1 MITDS
6 MGAVSFG
13 LFIVAVLGT
22 LALGAGYVL
31 ALLLKR
37 AVWARWILRIE
48 LAGLALYLV
57 LFLLASFTS
66 GTREL
71 AVGEEKHI
79 CEVDCHLAY
88 AVTGTR
94 TAHQWD
100 GKTAQGTFYVVT
112 VRVRFDSGTIAPWRP
127 RNIPLSPNGR
137 TVALVDGQPRLIAL
151 SPNPQSDLRPGV
163 IPIKMTCHSGG
174 SVDIYLEPQRPAP
187 RLVVFGVSPVARSLA
202 RLANVLG
209 YDVDA
214 VDPDADR
221 ATFPEADRVLTDRSP
236 AAVRPPAGSRVCA
249 VVATM
254 GQWDEE
260 ATATALAETGRLD
273 EESRRARNGLL
284 SRQITLR

>member
-37 AVWARWILRIE
+37 AVWARWMLRIE
-48 LAGLALYLV
+48 LAGLALYVV

-88 AVTGTR
+88 AVTGTH

-137 TVALVDGQPRLIAL
+137 TVALVDGQGRRYPATADALHRQLLPGQEYSTDFVFDLPADATNPRLFLASGDWPTHLMIAHENAFLHGKVLFRL
-151 SPNPQSDLRPGV
+151 S
-163 IPIKMTCHSGG
+163 
-174 SVDIYLEPQRPAP
+174 A
-187 RLVVFGVSPVARSLA
+187 
-202 RLANVLG
+202 
-209 YDVDA
+209 
-214 VDPDADR
+214 
-221 ATFPEADRVLTDRSP
+221 
-236 AAVRPPAGSRVCA
+236 
-249 VVATM
+249 
-254 GQWDEE
+254 
-260 ATATALAETGRLD
+260 
-273 EESRRARNGLL
+273 
-284 SRQITLR
+284 

>member
-48 LAGLALYLV
+48 LAGLALYVV

-88 AVTGTR
+88 AVTGTH

-137 TVALVDGQPRLIAL
+137 TVALVDGRGHRYPAAADALHRQLLPGQEYSTDFVFDLPADATNPRLILASGDWPTHLMIAHENAFLHGKVLFRL
-151 SPNPQSDLRPGV
+151 S
-163 IPIKMTCHSGG
+163 
-174 SVDIYLEPQRPAP
+174 A
-187 RLVVFGVSPVARSLA
+187 
-202 RLANVLG
+202 
-209 YDVDA
+209 
-214 VDPDADR
+214 
-221 ATFPEADRVLTDRSP
+221 
-236 AAVRPPAGSRVCA
+236 
-249 VVATM
+249 
-254 GQWDEE
+254 
-260 ATATALAETGRLD
+260 
-273 EESRRARNGLL
+273 
-284 SRQITLR
+284 